1 MKEYDCGENYE
12 LGERLEL
19 NGEIVEVVRD
29 DEFIACKECRIAE
42 IFRVKCSSFCMS
54 HERRDGES
62 IAFKL
67 VAQAKKE
74 VPISAEY
81 PEYDPSKEYAVYERF
96 QYNGVVAE
104 CRKCESAA
112 DCRECALY
120 TDAPCAC
127 IASGYR
133 LCMGTHRKDG
143 LSVYYKKLEDVR
155 P

>member
-1 MKEYDCGENYE
+1 MKKYDCGENYE

-42 IFRVKCSSFCMS
+42 IFRVACSSFCTS
-54 HERRDGES
+54 HERRDRES

-74 VPISAEY
+74 VPMGAEY
-81 PEYDPSKEYAVYERF
+81 PEYDLNKEYAVYERF
-96 QYNGVVAE
+96 QHKGVVAE
-104 CRKCESAA
+104 CRKGSSPLLCR
-112 DCRECALY
+112 DCVLY
-120 TDAPCAC
+120 PCT
-127 IASGYR
+127 SYMN
-133 LCMGTHRKDG
+133 CMSFRRKNNT
-143 LSVYYKKLEDVR
+143 SVYFKRLDDVR